1 MRVNPNGNIAGKQIV
16 SQTKANYR
24 QYNSV
29 PPKTTDNTYQR
40 VTSMQEI
47 MDQNSLTKN
56 FPNTIDKTARVLKTS
71 TPYKTNNQMLSQ
83 IKDRLNEP
91 YSDFTDI
98 NSFKMIGNYIETSQE
113 FKEKKIFP
121 LNLEKNLANLRFSG
135 EKREHLFDPKEHL
148 TEKKEFFLD
157 KKPMFPSI
165 KTSLEL
171 KSRSE
176 FMKLDL
182 NPLNMHSFNM
192 NNSGEDLK
200 NGSMFAY
207 ADFKLTPHESKKMVI
222 PSPLDYSHHD
232 NEFHGVD
239 EFFFKTPNLN
249 LDLNKDNEILVEDH
263 TNDYGKTSSKNL
275 SKVQN
280 YNMSNGIS
288 QNENDGFN
296 PYITATSI
304 NTVNTNISKNKFP
317 REVFKPNM
325 KKKIV
330 I

>member
-1 MRVNPNGNIAGKQIV
+1 M
-16 SQTKANYR
+16 
-24 QYNSV
+24 

-47 MDQNSLTKN
+47 IDQSNLSKN
-56 FPNTIDKTARVLKTS
+56 LPNNIDKTTRVLKTS

-113 FKEKKIFP
+113 FKEKKMFP
-121 LNLEKNLANLRFSG
+121 LNLEKNLANLRFSA

-148 TEKKEFFLD
+148 TEKKEFFLE

-182 NPLNMHSFNM
+182 NPLNM
-192 NNSGEDLK
+192 NNFSGEDLK

-222 PSPLDYSHHD
+222 PSPLDYSHHE

-239 EFFFKTPNLN
+239 GFFFKTPNLN
-249 LDLNKDNEILVEDH
+249 LDNEILVEDH
-263 TNDYGKTSSKNL
+263 NNDFGKTNSKNH
-275 SKVQN
+275 SNVQN
-280 YNMSNGIS
+280 PNIFNGIS

-304 NTVNTNISKNKFP
+304 NTVNTNLSKNKFP